1 MKASKIAI
9 LTLLPAT
16 ILSFGR
22 CSGDGHDSD
31 HDHEHHHEA
40 EEAHEKLGPDDV
52 HFTDGQAE
60 AAGLTIDTAHVDA
73 DFAPTLACGG
83 AIEATATGSATI
95 VAPVSGI
102 VSISDTGL
110 APGAFLSKG
119 KAVATISGKTVQDG
133 DAAAKAK
140 YEYMAAKKDYDRQ
153 AALAADKIVSQREL
167 EDAKLRLAT
176 AQAAYE
182 AVAGRMTEGGVAVT
196 SPVAGHVTSVVVEHG
211 QYVTA
216 GQAIATVERCGSKR
230 LRVDVPERHFGL
242 LRRVVS
248 ANFTTSASDSV
259 FRLAA
264 MGGRLVSAGVATEG
278 GSAYIPVTFDFTD
291 QGEALPAGAAAKAFL
306 ILKPEGKAGALT
318 VSNSSLIESQG
329 LKFVYVR
336 DKEDGDVYHR
346 REVRTGQ
353 TDGIRTEIKTGVAE
367 GDLVVAEG
375 ARRLH
380 LAGASK
386 SIPAHTH
393 SH

>member
-1 MKASKIAI
+1 MKTSKIAI
-9 LTLLPAT
+9 LALLPLT
-16 ILSFGR
+16 VLSFGR
-22 CSGDGHDSD
+22 CTGDRHEEGHD
-31 HDHEHHHEA
+31 HHHEA
-40 EEAHEKLGPDDV
+40 EETHEKLGPDDI
-52 HFTDGQAE
+52 HFTDAQAK
-60 AAGLTIDTAHVDA
+60 AAGLTIDTARRNA
-73 DFAPTLACGG
+73 DFAPTLSCGG

-95 VAPVSGI
+95 VAPVSGV
-102 VSISDTGL
+102 VSIFDTGL
-110 APGAFLSKG
+110 APGAFLGKG
-119 KAVATISGKTVQDG
+119 KAVATISGKAVQDG

-153 AALAADKIVSQREL
+153 ASLAADKIVSQREL
-167 EDAKLRLAT
+167 EDAKLRLAK
-176 AQAAYE
+176 AHAAYE
-182 AVAGRMTEGGVAVT
+182 AVAERMTEGGVAVT

-216 GQAIATVERCGSKR
+216 GQALATVERCGSKR

-259 FRLAA
+259 FRLAD
-264 MGGRLVSAGVATEG
+264 MDGRLVSAGVAVEG

-291 QGEALPAGAAAKAFL
+291 QGEVLPAGAAAKAYL

-336 DKEDGDVYHR
+336 DKEDGDIYHR
-346 REVRTGQ
+346 REVSTGQ
-353 TDGIRTEIKTGVAE
+353 TDGIRTEVKAGVAE